1 MCNEN
6 KFLFNGKEYEAV
18 PDDDVDTCSKCA
30 FDSGTDALA
39 CVLIHRPFCS
49 GTHRQDKQ
57 DIFWRLKSE

>member
-18 PDDDVDTCSKCA
+18 PDDINNCNKCA
-30 FDSGTDALA
+30 FDSGADALG
-39 CVLIHRPFCS
+39 CVLVHRPFCS
-49 GTHRQDKQ
+49 GILRKDKQ